1 MALVG
6 LLLLGAIVA
15 VLVVVTSNNGGST
28 QAHSS
33 STISKAPKTKKHRH
47 GRTPPLTPAQVT
59 VAVLNG
65 TSTTN
70 LAHDISLRLTNV
82 GYKPG
87 TIATATDQTQTATTV
102 GYLPGQRRAAQIVAR
117 SLNLGS
123 TSIQPVTQTNQ
134 AVACPQ
140 STSCPAQVVVTVG
153 SDFNSAASTTQA
165 VTSTTT

>member
-15 VLVVVTSNNGGST
+15 VLVVVTSNNGGPT
-28 QAHSS
+28 QLHSS
-33 STISKAPKTKKHRH
+33 SVISKAPSARKHRH
-47 GRTPPLTPAQVT
+47 GRTPALKPAQVT

-70 LAHDISLRLTNV
+70 LAHDISLRLTNA

-102 GYLPGQRRAAQIVAR
+102 GYLPGQRRAAQIVAH
-117 SLNLGS
+117 SMNLGS
-123 TSIQPVTQTNQ
+123 TAIQPVTQTNQ

-140 STSCPAQVVVTVG
+140 STACPAQVVVTVG
-153 SDFNSAASTTQA
+153 SDLSSAASTTQA
-165 VTSTTT
+165 LSSTTT

>member
-1 MALVG
+1 M
-6 LLLLGAIVA
+6 A

-28 QAHSS
+28 KVHSS
-33 STISKAPKTKKHRH
+33 STVARTPATKKHRH
-47 GRTPPLTPAQVT
+47 GRTPALTPAQVT

-70 LAHDISLRLTNV
+70 LAHDISLRLTHA

-123 TSIQPVTQTNQ
+123 TAIQPVTQTNQ

-140 STSCPAQVVVTVG
+140 STGCPAQVVVTVG
-153 SDFNSAASTTQA
+153 SDLSSAASTTQA
-165 VTSTTT
+165 VSSTTT